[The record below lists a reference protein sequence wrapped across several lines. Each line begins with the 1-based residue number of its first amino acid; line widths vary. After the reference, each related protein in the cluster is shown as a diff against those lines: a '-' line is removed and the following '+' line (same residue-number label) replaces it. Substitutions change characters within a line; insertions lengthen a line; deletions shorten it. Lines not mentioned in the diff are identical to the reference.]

1 MINIGIIG
9 CGKIT
14 QVRHLPEYAENPQAH
29 LTGLYDINQSRAEE
43 LTRKYGGKAYSSIE
57 EMLTDPE
64 IDAVSV
70 CTSNA
75 THAQIT
81 IQALEAG
88 KHVLCEKP
96 MATTLKDCEA
106 MAAAAKKNG
115 KHLMIGHNQRLAEAH
130 ALGKKLID
138 QGIIGRILTFRT
150 SFGHSGPETWSV
162 DSGKN
167 VWFFDKNAGVYGS
180 NGGFGDP

>member
-1 MINIGIIG
+1 M
-9 CGKIT
+9 CFAK
-14 QVRHLPEYAENPQAH
+14 
-29 LTGLYDINQSRAEE
+29 
-43 LTRKYGGKAYSSIE
+43 
-57 EMLTDPE
+57 
-64 IDAVSV
+64 
-70 CTSNA
+70 
-75 THAQIT
+75 
-81 IQALEAG
+81 
-88 KHVLCEKP
+88 KP

-167 VWFFDKNAGVYGS
+167 VWFFDQKSRRLWEQWRIWGS
-180 NGGFGDP
+180 IRPT

>member
-14 QVRHLPEYAENPQAH
+14 QVRHLPEYVENPQAH

-130 ALGKKLID
+130 ALGK
-138 QGIIGRILTFRT
+138 
-150 SFGHSGPETWSV
+150 S
-162 DSGKN
+162 
-167 VWFFDKNAGVYGS
+167 
-180 NGGFGDP
+180 